1 MWVGR
6 ASQYVERRSLC
17 FLPHDS
23 PRFSARWENRL
34 LRDKKNRIFLDLNPR
49 CFKKIVDFHNLRK
62 ISDPDDPLEMPEV
75 LAEDQ
80 ETFRRLC
87 DFFGLTEVLS
97 PPRPVSTRA
106 AESSHE
112 QRTPKKP
119 KSDAGWETVSLDGF
133 IPEVAEALTVERES
147 VTKSEAQLEKREQ
160 SFAEEE
166 AFIDFF
172 ASGETKDIVEL
183 DASGEKMAVK
193 RSTLML
199 CKESVLARQ
208 FDDAMWTAQQ
218 EEGDCSRRRARARA
232 TMNIIT
238 ATAATACTCL
248 GLAVAGTST
257 G

>member
-1 MWVGR
+1 M
-6 ASQYVERRSLC
+6 S
-17 FLPHDS
+17 
-23 PRFSARWENRL
+23 SA
-34 LRDKKNRIFLDLNPR
+34 
-49 CFKKIVDFHNLRK
+49 H
-62 ISDPDDPLEMPEV
+62 
-75 LAEDQ
+75 
-80 ETFRRLC
+80 
-87 DFFGLTEVLS
+87 
-97 PPRPVSTRA
+97 
-106 AESSHE
+106 
-112 QRTPKKP
+112 PKKP
-119 KSDAGWETVSLDGF
+119 KTDAVWETASLDDF
-133 IPEVAEALTVERES
+133 IPEVAEALKIERES
-147 VTKSEAQLEKREQ
+147 LIKSEAQLEKREQ

-166 AFIDFF
+166 AFVDFF